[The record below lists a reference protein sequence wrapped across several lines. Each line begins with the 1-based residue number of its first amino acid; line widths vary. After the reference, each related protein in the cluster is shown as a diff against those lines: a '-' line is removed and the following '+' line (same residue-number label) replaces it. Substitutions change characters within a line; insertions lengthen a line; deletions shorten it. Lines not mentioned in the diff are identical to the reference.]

1 MTRETPSKSDD
12 TSPRASIKLDMGD
25 ASTSDAS
32 ALERELMAMTEAFT
46 VEDASEPLSFASWNA
61 NGLLNRIRDKS
72 DPNGRRTRALLALS
86 ENVMRK
92 RPDVIALQEVWLKC
106 EEMGKGTGKWCEIRF
121 DVL

>member
-1 MTRETPSKSDD
+1 MPFPDR
-12 TSPRASIKLDMGD
+12 RLL
-25 ASTSDAS
+25 
-32 ALERELMAMTEAFT
+32 ALAGFLCGAF
-46 VEDASEPLSFASWNA
+46 AAEPLSFASWNA
-61 NGLLNRIRDKS
+61 NGLLNRIRDKG